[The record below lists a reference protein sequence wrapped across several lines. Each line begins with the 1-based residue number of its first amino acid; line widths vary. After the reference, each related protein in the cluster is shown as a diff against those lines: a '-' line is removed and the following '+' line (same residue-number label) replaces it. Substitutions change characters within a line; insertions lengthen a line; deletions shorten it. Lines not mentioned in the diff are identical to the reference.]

1 LLLYQPKNGYC
12 YNSDTHFL
20 FSFICKC
27 LEKYKNIKGD
37 ILDIGSGSGILG
49 FSLFKKYEKLRLN
62 QCEIQSCFQFFSQQN
77 AKINKI
83 NTKLYK
89 GSFLDLKFDKK
100 FDFCVSNPP
109 FYHQNVIK
117 SENKSLKIA
126 RYNNFMP
133 LKDFIKKSSSI
144 LKNDGKLFFCYDSK
158 QLNDIILFLD
168 EFRFNLE
175 VLQFVHPKAKKEAS
189 LVLVYAK
196 KNSKSL
202 LKVLNPL
209 IVFDENLNFTKE
221 VEEIY
226 KDIKAHSIKVD
237 FE

>member
-27 LEKYKNIKGD
+27 LEKYKSIKGN

-49 FSLFKKYEKLRLN
+49 LLLARKYEKLSLN
-62 QCEIQSCFQFFSQQN
+62 QCEMQSCFQFFSQQN
-77 AKINKI
+77 AKINKVNI
-83 NTKLYK
+83 KLYK
-89 GSFLDLKFDKK
+89 GSFLELKFDKK

-117 SENKSLKIA
+117 SENSSLKIA
-126 RYNNFMP
+126 RYNSFMP
-133 LKDFIKKSSSI
+133 LKEFIEKSSNI

-158 QLNDIILFLD
+158 QLNDIILFLN

-175 VLQFVHPKAKKEAS
+175 ILQFVYPKAKKDAS

-202 LKVLNPL
+202 LKILNPL
-209 IVFDENLNFTKE
+209 IVFDKNLNFTKE

-226 KDIKAHSIKVD
+226 KNIKAHSIKVD

>member
-1 LLLYQPKNGYC
+1 MVLYQPRNGYC

-20 FSFICKC
+20 FNFICKC
-27 LEKYKNIKGD
+27 LEKYKNINGD

-49 FSLFKKYEKLRLN
+49 LLLANNYKKLILN
-62 QCEIQSCFQFFSQQN
+62 QCEIQKSFQFFSQQN
-77 AKINKI
+77 AKTNKI
-83 NTKLYK
+83 YANLYK
-89 GSFLDLKFDKK
+89 GSFLDLEFDKK

-117 SENKSLKIA
+117 SENESLKIA
-126 RYNNFMP
+126 RYNSSMP
-133 LKDFIKKSSSI
+133 LKNFIYRSSNI

-158 QLNDIILFLD
+158 QLNEIILFLN
-168 EFRFNLE
+168 EFNFNIE
-175 VLQFVHPKAKKEAS
+175 ALQFVYPKAKKEAS

-202 LKVLNPL
+202 LKILKPL
-209 IVFDENLNFTKE
+209 IVFDENSNFTKE
-221 VEEIY
+221 VEDIY
-226 KDIKAHSIKVD
+226 KHIRTHSIKVD

>member
-1 LLLYQPKNGYC
+1 LLLYQPKNSYC

-20 FSFICKC
+20 FNFICKC
-27 LEKYKNIKGD
+27 FEKYKNIKGN

-49 FSLFKKYEKLRLN
+49 FLLVKKYEKLSLN

-77 AKINKI
+77 AKINNV

-89 GSFLDLKFDKK
+89 GSFLDLKFDTK

-117 SENKSLKIA
+117 SENSSLKIA
-126 RYNNFMP
+126 RYNSFMP
-133 LKDFIKKSSSI
+133 LKEFIEKSSDI

-158 QLNDIILFLD
+158 QLNDIILFLKQ
-168 EFRFNLE
+168 FRFNLE
-175 VLQFVHPKAKKEAS
+175 ALQFVYPKVKKDAN

-226 KDIKAHSIKVD
+226 KNIKVHSIKVN